1 MASPAAIA
9 IKRVKAEERLT
20 RAALRLGQM
29 LDIEPPDFN
38 VRVRQ
43 PDLAE
48 TMRLEIMADYLA
60 DRALSNS
67 SASVG
72 QGVVTVS
79 TTATPW
85 WIRRRRR
92 RLMDKPT
99 WDSVTV
105 NSSDSP
111 ILAGQDAVVAVFD
124 GANYLYCG
132 KSAGTWK
139 LLWTDRSGA
148 LLRGDTA
155 GATPVTLASGASAG
169 PFAAAYGMATQRLAG
184 SVAQGT
190 AFSHEAD
197 CLIEWTQVA
206 LPTFDYTR
214 VTIRD
219 PIPDEPFGRPEWWL
233 MVAANGTLLLYERDD
248 VGGTTRASTFAG
260 AVVNG
265 DRVVV
270 VAEGTTI
277 TGYSTGV
284 QRWSYADATVYATAM
299 GAYRLI

>member
-1 MASPAAIA
+1 MRNS
-9 IKRVKAEERLT
+9 VKL
-20 RAALRLGQM
+20 ALGL
-29 LDIEPPDFN
+29 L
-38 VRVRQ
+38 
-43 PDLAE
+43 
-48 TMRLEIMADYLA
+48 
-60 DRALSNS
+60 
-67 SASVG
+67 
-72 QGVVTVS
+72 
-79 TTATPW
+79 
-85 WIRRRRR
+85 RRGAGYN
-92 RLMDKPT
+92 
-99 WDSVTV
+99 WDSVTA

-139 LLWTDRSGA
+139 LLWVDTTGA

-169 PFAAAYGMATQRLAG
+169 PFATAYGLATTRLAG

-190 AFSHEAD
+190 RFTHEAD
-197 CLIEWTQVA
+197 ALIEWTQVA

-233 MVAANGTLLLYERDD
+233 MVSVNGALLLYERDD
-248 VGGTTRASTFAG
+248 VGGGTQRASAG
-260 AVVNG
+260 AGTVVNG
-265 DRVVV
+265 DRVVA

-277 TGYSTGV
+277 TGYSAGV
-284 QRWSYADATVYATAM
+284 QRWSYADATAYATATDGRAHTVSHDAM
-299 GAYRLI
+299 ISDLIAWPRHLVGMAAAALEAV